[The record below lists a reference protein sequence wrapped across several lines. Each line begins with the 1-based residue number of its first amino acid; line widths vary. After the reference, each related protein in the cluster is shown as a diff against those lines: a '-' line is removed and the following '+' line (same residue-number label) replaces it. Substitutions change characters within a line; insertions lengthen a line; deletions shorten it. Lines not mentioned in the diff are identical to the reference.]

1 MSKRVEFEEFD
12 FPPEKHIKIS
22 CISGMIPSQPIQDH
36 TPECTSD
43 SSYVIVQNGQL
54 ALNSKNRPKG
64 QNDPQVQQKVAR
76 RIEKD
81 AELAKKNNIVI
92 NEKLTEF
99 SQTVKE
105 KGRFP
110 LRAERIDMCHGVS
123 TNVLSTT
130 LVDGLNTLPKIQNK
144 EQAME
149 LAENLYDVVD
159 QVASSGDDESRS
171 TIKDLTQGEGTPQ
184 ERAKKT
190 NCLLKKLSN
199 SSPGLFPGDA
209 SRNRTIQENY
219 DPHTINTDPENPV
232 MLERHAGMKES
243 VDKLH
248 RTLDKPVYSPKITGS
263 GSILS
268 STGGEIPPHASL
280 TVLTTEGRKTP
291 TSDLLA
297 QGTFSKK
304 TKQSSKHHSDKS
316 ATLEL

>member
-54 ALNSKNRPKG
+54 ALNSKNRPQG

-105 KGRFP
+105 EGRFP
-110 LRAERIDMCHGVS
+110 LRAKRIDMCHGVS

-144 EQAME
+144 EQAE
-149 LAENLYDVVD
+149 LAENLCDVVD
-159 QVASSGDDESRS
+159 QMASSGDDESRI
-171 TIKDLTQGEGTPQ
+171 TIKDLTQSEGILQ

-190 NCLLKKLSN
+190 NCLFETLNK
-199 SSPGLFPGDA
+199 SSPGLLPGKA
-209 SRNRTIQENY
+209 PLNRRIQENY
-219 DPHTINTDPENPV
+219 DPPIINKDPENPV
-232 MLERHAGMKES
+232 MLARHAGIKES
-243 VDKLH
+243 VDAL
-248 RTLDKPVYSPKITGS
+248 RSTLNTPFYSPKITGS